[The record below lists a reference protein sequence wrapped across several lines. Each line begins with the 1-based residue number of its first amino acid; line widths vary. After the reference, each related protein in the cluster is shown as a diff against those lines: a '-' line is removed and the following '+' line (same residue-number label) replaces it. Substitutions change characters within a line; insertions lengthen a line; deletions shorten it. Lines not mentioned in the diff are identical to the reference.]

1 MTFSGITFI
10 TINIFFNANKLT
22 LAMISS
28 HCAHDIISCLLTYFL
43 MDLQFISDDKQII
56 IYEEKRTESFQLS
69 IKRLTGP

>member
-1 MTFSGITFI
+1 
-10 TINIFFNANKLT
+10 
-22 LAMISS
+22 
-28 HCAHDIISCLLTYFL
+28 